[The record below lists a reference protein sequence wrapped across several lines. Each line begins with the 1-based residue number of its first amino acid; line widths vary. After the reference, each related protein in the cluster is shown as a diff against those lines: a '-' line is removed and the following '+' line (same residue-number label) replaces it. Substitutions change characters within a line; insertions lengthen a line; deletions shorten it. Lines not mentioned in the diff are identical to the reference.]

1 MKYTKRLRKEVK
13 ISISLAGILF
23 LVILCVGFAGY
34 QIKKYES
41 SVLDIYADA
50 QDAYVQL
57 VLDQINI
64 ATDRTEY
71 EIVEDILGTL
81 DASSNRYWTFSSDE
95 ALIFVKDVTETNR
108 YKGFTTST
116 YYVSEEA
123 KEFIDNLRT
132 NRVVHEIIPINERN
146 YVASGVAFEYNDTM
160 YQMCLLTNPRTVLDH
175 NVYLN
180 ARINL
185 CVMIGLVLLLFL
197 LTAIRFLLSDQQKE
211 EKLKTEKKANEE
223 LRKSVEKLTAALE
236 RNSLFDTHLTVFNH
250 KILPMLQEKLETRG
264 VAPYCIF
271 FLTYETEGERKSF
284 LEQSQILL
292 DHRVFRF
299 HDEAEKRII
308 LVTVRQTKNEV
319 IRVLKPLVKKG
330 IRLQRIVVKEE
341 RETDRT

>member
-1 MKYTKRLRKEVK
+1 MKLVRNVRKQTMIGV
-13 ISISLAGILF
+13 SLTGILVLAIIF
-23 LVILCVGFAGY
+23 VGFAGY
-34 QIKKYES
+34 QIKKYEN

-108 YKGFTTST
+108 YKGFTTAT
-116 YYVSEEA
+116 YYVSDEA
-123 KEFIDNLRT
+123 NHFIENLRT
-132 NRVVHEIIPINERN
+132 NRVVHEIIPINEKN
-146 YVASGVAFEYNDTM
+146 YIASGVAFEYGDTM

-175 NVYLN
+175 NVYMN

-185 CVMIGLVLLLFL
+185 CVMIGVVILLFL
-197 LTAIRFLLSDQQKE
+197 VTAFRYVLHSQKKE
-211 EKLKTEKKANEE
+211 EALSKEKASNEE

-236 RNSLFDTHLTVFNH
+236 RNRLFDTHLTVFNH
-250 KILPMLQEKLETRG
+250 RILPMLQEKLEKRN
-264 VAPYCIF
+264 VVPYSIF
-271 FLTYETEGERKSF
+271 FLTYDNENARKTF

-299 HDEAEKRII
+299 HDEAEKQIM
-308 LVTVRQTKNEV
+308 LVPVCQTKEEV
-319 IRVLKPLVKKG
+319 LRVLRPLVKDG
-330 IRLQRIVVKEE
+330 IRLKKIVVKEN
-341 RETDRT
+341 RE